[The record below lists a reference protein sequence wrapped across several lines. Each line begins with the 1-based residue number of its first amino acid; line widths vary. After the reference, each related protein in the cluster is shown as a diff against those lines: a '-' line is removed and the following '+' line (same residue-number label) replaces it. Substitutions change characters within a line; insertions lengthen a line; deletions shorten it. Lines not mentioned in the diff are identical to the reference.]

1 MKKTLLAFSFISIL
15 ISCNDSNR
23 DVFRKISPEVSG
35 IHFSNDLVI
44 SDSFNAIEFEYVYN
58 GAGLGVADFDQ
69 DGWMDIFFAGN
80 QVSNQ
85 LYHNVKGEKFI
96 DISDAAGLGG
106 NSDWCTGVSIVDINQ
121 DGFPDIYVSVAGFE
135 NTEMRNLL
143 YINQGD
149 LTFTEEAASY
159 GIDDAGYGTQ
169 AVFFDYDK
177 DGDLDLYV
185 LNNALES
192 FDRGAI
198 KPKISDGSAASND
211 RLYRNDGAK
220 RFTDVTLSAGI
231 LKEGWGL
238 GVSVSDL
245 NGDDWPDI
253 YVSNDFLS
261 NDLLYI
267 NQQDGTFLDEIT
279 DRLSHQSLNG
289 MGNDVADYNND
300 GWPDI
305 VVLDMLP
312 SDNFRE
318 KMMLL
323 PTSYNQ
329 FKMILEKSYQP
340 QYVRNT
346 LQLNQGGKFSEIGQL
361 AGIARTDWSWA
372 SLFADFDLDGQ
383 KDLFITNG
391 YRKDVTNLDYIVY
404 SNNTSA
410 FGTPETNREEILK
423 EMNLL
428 EGVKL
433 HNWIFQNQGDLTFKD
448 QSLNWGM
455 EEETFSNGAVYVDY
469 DNDGDLDLIVN
480 NIDQK
485 ASIHENR
492 TLESRSANVN
502 YITITLKGS
511 KGNIDAIGAKVWL
524 ETQSGFQFL
533 EKYPV
538 RGYKSSVDPRL
549 NFGWK
554 IEDHFIGLR
563 VKWPDG
569 KIQSIT
575 DLQYNKIVE
584 IEYAPNQTELPEHL
598 TVSSKKIFIETEVKN
613 LKYNNLES
621 DFNDFQF
628 QVPLPRKYSSEG
640 PVSEVGDL
648 DGDGLDDLIV
658 GGSAGESTSIFFQNA
673 DDSFTRLSLE
683 ETIPFHDSGIAILD
697 ADQDGNMDLVL
708 LSGGNRFRVGDE
720 HYETR
725 LYLGKGDRKFE
736 RDVSAIPQSP
746 NNSAVIKANDIDR
759 DGDLDLVIGGSIL
772 PGQFPVSSDSY
783 VLINQSGK
791 FSRVDFQ
798 LDQGLG
804 KIGIVGDIELVD
816 LDQDGFDDLILAE
829 EWGKVRIF
837 QNRNGQF
844 FERGMDLSNRLGGG
858 WWRSVTTADFD
869 QDGDIDLILGN
880 LGDNQLDQPS
890 SERPV
895 RLYYGDFDLN
905 GTRDQVLTYF
915 NAENEVV
922 KYPRDLL
929 IAQIPAIKKR
939 FPDYNSYAIADLKRT
954 FRADELALARKY
966 EVTNSSSYY
975 LENLGGFNFELNKLP
990 IESQFS
996 PLLDAQVLDV
1006 NSDGFED
1013 LIFVGN
1019 DYGME
1024 MQAGQQDA
1032 SLGGVLLFN
1041 PETGFQSISAGKSG
1055 FLVKGNIKA
1064 IEKIQ
1069 LASGKLLL
1077 LVFQNGGES
1086 KAFRFKLE
1094 TDSVH

>member
-1 MKKTLLAFSFISIL
+1 VKKTLLAFSFISIL
-15 ISCNDSNR
+15 ISCNRSDNE
-23 DVFRKISPEVSG
+23 VFRKISPEDSG
-35 IHFSNDLVI
+35 IHFSNDLVL

-135 NTEMRNLL
+135 NKETRNLL

-159 GIDDAGYGTQ
+159 GIDDPGYGTQ
-169 AVFFDYDK
+169 AVFFDYDR

-192 FDRGAI
+192 YNRGNI
-198 KPKISDGSAASND
+198 KPKVVDGSAASND
-211 RLYRNDGAK
+211 RLYRNDGLK

-312 SDNFRE
+312 ADNFRE

-329 FKMILEKSYQP
+329 FKMILQESYQP

-361 AGIARTDWSWA
+361 AGIAKTDWSWA

-383 KDLFITNG
+383 KDLFISNG

-404 SNNTSA
+404 SNNISA
-410 FGTPETNREEILK
+410 FGTPEAKREEILK

-433 HNWIFQNQGDLTFKD
+433 HNFIFQNQGDLTFKD
-448 QSLNWGM
+448 QSLHWGM

-492 TLESRSANVN
+492 MLESRSPNSN
-502 YITITLKGS
+502 YITINLKGS
-511 KGNIDAIGAKVWL
+511 QGNMDALGAKVWL

-554 IEDHFIGLR
+554 TDDPLVSLW

-569 KIQSIT
+569 RIQSVANT
-575 DLQYNKIVE
+575 AYNKIVE

-598 TVSSKKIFIETEVKN
+598 MDSSKKIFIETEMKGLNYHHV
-613 LKYNNLES
+613 ES
-621 DFNDFQF
+621 DYNDFQM
-628 QVPLPRKYSSEG
+628 QAALPRKYSSEG

-658 GGSAGESTSIFFQNA
+658 GGSAGELTSIFFQNA

-683 ETIPFHDSGIAILD
+683 ETIPFHDSGVAILD
-697 ADQDGNMDLVL
+697 ADRDGNMDLVL
-708 LSGGNRFRVGDE
+708 LSGGNRFEVGDK

-746 NNSAVIKANDIDR
+746 NNSAVIKASDIDQ
-759 DGDLDLVIGGSIL
+759 DGDLDLVIGGSNL
-772 PGQFPVSSDSY
+772 PGYFPISSDSY

-844 FERGMDLSNRLGGG
+844 FERGMDLSHKLGGG

-869 QDGDIDLILGN
+869 QDGDMDLIIGN

-890 SERPV
+890 PERPV
-895 RLYYGDFDLN
+895 RLYYGDFDRN

-929 IAQIPAIKKR
+929 IAQIPVIKKR

-975 LENLGGFNFELNKLP
+975 LENLGGFNFELTKLP

-1019 DYGME
+1019 DYDME
-1024 MQAGQQDA
+1024 VQAGQQDA

-1041 PETGFQSISAGKSG
+1041 PETGFQFVSAGKSG
-1055 FLVKGNIKA
+1055 FVAKGNTKT

-1086 KAFRFKLE
+1086 KAFQFKLE

>member
-1 MKKTLLAFSFISIL
+1 MKNFILAFGFISIL
-15 ISCNDSNR
+15 IGCNDSDR
-23 DVFRKISPEVSG
+23 EVFRKISPEDSG

-44 SDSFNAIEFEYVYN
+44 SDSFNAIEYEYVYN

-69 DGWMDIFFAGN
+69 DGWMDVFFAGN

-85 LYHNVKGEKFI
+85 LYHNIKGETFQEI
-96 DISDAAGLGG
+96 TDAAGLGG

-135 NTEMRNLL
+135 KKSMRNLL
-143 YINQGD
+143 YVNQGN
-149 LTFTEEAASY
+149 LTFKEEAALY
-159 GIDDAGYGTQ
+159 GIDDPGYGTQ

-192 FDRGAI
+192 FDRGTI

-300 GWPDI
+300 GWTDI

-312 SDNFRE
+312 ADNFRE

-329 FKMILEKSYQP
+329 FKMILQESYQP

-372 SLFADFDLDGQ
+372 SLFADFDLDGH

-410 FGTPETNREEILK
+410 FGTPEAKREEILK

-433 HNWIFQNQGDLTFKD
+433 HNFIFQNQGDLTFKD

-455 EEETFSNGAVYVDY
+455 DEETFSNGAVYVDY

-492 TLESRSANVN
+492 TIEARSQNSN
-502 YITITLKGS
+502 YITINLKGP
-511 KGNIDAIGAKVWL
+511 KGNIDGLGAKVWL

-533 EKYPV
+533 EKYSV

-554 IEDHFIGLR
+554 IDDPLVGLW
-563 VKWPDG
+563 VKWPDD

-575 DLQYNKIVE
+575 DTQYNKIVE

-598 TVSSKKIFIETEVKN
+598 TVSSKKIFIETEFKG
-613 LKYNNLES
+613 LKYNHVES
-621 DFNDFQF
+621 DYNDFQL
-628 QVPLPRKYSSEG
+628 QAALPRKYSSDG
-640 PVSEVGDL
+640 PTSEVGDL
-648 DGDGLDDLIV
+648 DGDGLEDLIV
-658 GGSAGESTSIFFQNA
+658 GGSAGEPTSIFFQNT
-673 DDSFTRLSLE
+673 DDSFTELGLE
-683 ETIPFHDSGIAILD
+683 ETIPFHDTGVVILD
-697 ADQDGNMDLVL
+697 ADRDGIMDFVL
-708 LSGGNRFRVGDE
+708 ISGGNRFEVGDKY
-720 HYETR
+720 YETR

-736 RDVSAIPQSP
+736 RDISAIPQSP
-746 NNSAVIKANDIDR
+746 NNSAVIKANDIDQ
-759 DGDLDLVIGGSIL
+759 DGDLDLVVGGSIL
-772 PGQFPVSSDSY
+772 PGYFPLNSDSY

-816 LDQDGFDDLILAE
+816 LDQDGFDDLVIAE
-829 EWGKVRIF
+829 EWGKVRLF

-844 FERGMDLSNRLGGG
+844 FETGMSLSQSLGGG
-858 WWRSVTTADFD
+858 WWSSITAADFD
-869 QDGDIDLILGN
+869 QDGDLDLVLGN
-880 LGDNQLDQPS
+880 MGDNQLDQPS
-890 SERPV
+890 PQRPV
-895 RLYYGDFDLN
+895 RLYYGDFDRN
-905 GTRDQVLTYF
+905 GTRDQVITYF
-915 NAENEVV
+915 NGENEVV

-929 IAQIPAIKKR
+929 IAQIPVIKKR

-954 FRADELALARKY
+954 FREDELALALRY
-966 EVTNSSSYY
+966 DVTNSSSYY
-975 LENLGGFNFELNKLP
+975 LENLGDFNFKYTKLP
-990 IESQFS
+990 IEAQFS
-996 PLLDAQVLDV
+996 PFLDAQVLDV
-1006 NSDGFED
+1006 NSDGFQD

-1041 PETGFQSISAGKSG
+1041 PETGFQSISASKSG
-1055 FLVKGNIKA
+1055 FLVKGNTKA
-1064 IEKIQ
+1064 IEKIK
-1069 LASGKLLL
+1069 LASGKVLF
-1077 LVFQNGGES
+1077 LVFENGGQS
-1086 KAFRFKLE
+1086 KAFQFRK
-1094 TDSVH
+1094 